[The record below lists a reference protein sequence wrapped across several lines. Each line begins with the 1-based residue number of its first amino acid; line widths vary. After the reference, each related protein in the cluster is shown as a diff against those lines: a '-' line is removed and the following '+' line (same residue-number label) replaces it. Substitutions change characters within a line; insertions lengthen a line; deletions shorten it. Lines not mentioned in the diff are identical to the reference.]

1 MNSDKRKSLTA
12 KEYLEQLAVIN
23 DQINQNLELLDEM
36 KTDAS
41 SVSGIDYSRE
51 RVQTSTS
58 GDKLCKDV
66 TRYVAFNDHIN
77 EEIYL
82 FVNAKEQ
89 IIGEI
94 RGLRDRNSI
103 NILFKVYVQFKSVK
117 QASQEMKKSYNYA
130 ISLHNQA
137 LKTFEKTYKN
147 LHYLT

>member
-1 MNSDKRKSLTA
+1 MSSDKRKSLTA

-51 RVQTSTS
+51 RVQTSTL

-66 TRYVAFNDHIN
+66 TRYIAFNDHIN
-77 EEIYL
+77 EEIDL

>member
-1 MNSDKRKSLTA
+1 MSSDKRKSLTA

-66 TRYVAFNDHIN
+66 TGYVAFNDHIN
-77 EEIYL
+77 EEIDL